1 MLFSNVAPRV
11 IALGLLIGVASA
23 VPAAAIPVSVYADGT
38 TDFGFDP
45 TDVAAAIAAG
55 ANAPLPVGLLDD
67 GVPWLTITTPDGISG
82 VKGKD
87 KENPTT
93 GSSVWTLHIA
103 ANAPQGELQNFALV
117 ILGHDP
123 NDPIGKYK
131 TENVGLEI
139 DTELPWQFV
148 TPGGSVSTTGTTGSD
163 PVYVA
168 FLLGDLVAGEE
179 YEMPI
184 DYLLGQKPKKGKNA
198 SGEKVFMFP
207 RYAYA
212 YVSGVVVPEPS
223 TLALLAL
230 GAATVGFAARRSR

>member
-1 MLFSNVAPRV
+1 MLFSNVAPRA

-45 TDVAAAIAAG
+45 NDVAAAIAAG
-55 ANAPLPVGLLDD
+55 ANAPLPVGPLDD

-82 VKGKD
+82 VKGKN
-87 KENPTT
+87 KLEPTI
-93 GSSVWTLHIA
+93 GSSIWTLHLA
-103 ANAPQGELQNFALV
+103 ANAPEDALQDVALV

-123 NDPIGKYK
+123 NDPIQKYK

-139 DTELPWQFV
+139 DTALPWLFV
-148 TPGGSVSTTGTTGSD
+148 TPGGAVSTTGAAGSD

-168 FLLGDLVAGEE
+168 FLLGDLEAGEDYEVPIE
-179 YEMPI
+179 YR
-184 DYLLGQKPKKGKNA
+184 LGHKPKKAKNL
-198 SGEKVFMFP
+198 SGLKLFFFP

-212 YVSGVVVPEPS
+212 IVSISVPEPS
-223 TLALLAL
+223 TLALLL
-230 GAATVGFAARRSR
+230 MGAATAGFVVRRAR